1 MRFSSYGNSVSLV
14 PEITNQHEERDMDPF
29 PLVMFVSFD
38 AGELFISVNPK
49 LHSNSKAETP
59 ASKCIN
65 IMHTVHTH
73 TAIVWIFMCRMCC
86 S

>member
-1 MRFSSYGNSVSLV
+1 M
-14 PEITNQHEERDMDPF
+14 PEITNHREEGDMDPF

-59 ASKCIN
+59 ASKHIN
-65 IMHTVHTH
+65 IMLTAHTHTH